1 MEFDKGLCRLF
12 NSSDYNKVDTAK
24 SIIWVM
30 QPQTFPGPNNEITMN
45 QNITDMVNQTMTNST
60 NQTQIMTNSTNQSG
74 IGSDGQGLISSI
86 NSPQGRE
93 ALTELL
99 SKISILESTAKLLQ
113 GNLATVGDSITH
125 ATELLGSIL
134 VPFSSLEQTIS
145 QVVDVVAP
153 INIALLAAGQIK
165 EVKVVLDVTQLD
177 TVLKKVKGALKKG
190 KKALQSV
197 GNGLEVIEL
206 PLLQMESSIFFLAN
220 LLDLFS
226 PASFLRE
233 IAKVLSML
241 HACSEKASILDVN
254 EAIITVIKKL
264 SESVGILVGALD
276 VVKDIVNKVF
286 DAI

>member
-1 MEFDKGLCRLF
+1 M
-12 NSSDYNKVDTAK
+12 DTAK

-99 SKISILESTAKLLQ
+99 SKISILESTSKPLQ

-177 TVLKKVKGALKKG
+177 TVLKKIEGALKKG

-233 IAKVLSML
+233 IANVLSML
-241 HACSEKASILDVN
+241 HTCSEKASILDVN